1 MGLGR
6 HRDPAWRIETND
18 FQDFCGFAGTR
29 YIGTAWNQKKR
40 KMVYYREKD
49 EPSIGLHPANIVGL
63 NGVMYD
69 LVADAGE
76 EGGRVIA
83 QGTLM

>member
-1 MGLGR
+1 
-6 HRDPAWRIETND
+6 
-18 FQDFCGFAGTR
+18 
-29 YIGTAWNQKKR
+29 
-40 KMVYYREKD
+40 MVYYREKD

-83 QGTLM
+83 QGTLSDLAADGTSKIAPFLTGRAHQKEGIVQ